1 MGNIVLTMKWTA
13 AIIGGM
19 AGVLVGEVNGVLY
32 ALLAFMAVDY
42 LTGLTVA
49 VKEKELNSEVGF
61 IGLSKK
67 MMILLVVVLGNVLD
81 VYVIGSGAIM
91 RSAVIAFYIANEGL
105 SILENLGKLN
115 IPYPEQL
122 EKVLVQLKDKKDGD

>member
-1 MGNIVLTMKWTA
+1 MDNIISTMKWTA

-81 VYVIGSGAIM
+81 VHVIGSGAIM

>member
-1 MGNIVLTMKWTA
+1 MENIVSTMKWTA

-61 IGLSKK
+61 IGLCKK

-81 VYVIGSGAIM
+81 AHVVGSGAIM